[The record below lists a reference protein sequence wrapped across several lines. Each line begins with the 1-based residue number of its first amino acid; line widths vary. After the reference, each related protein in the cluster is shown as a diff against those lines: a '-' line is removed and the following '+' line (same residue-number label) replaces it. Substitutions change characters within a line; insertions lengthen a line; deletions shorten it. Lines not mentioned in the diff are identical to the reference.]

1 MPHPPVRRNF
11 LMVITG
17 NQPRDPFR
25 VVEDTDEVVSNLT
38 ASNLSLNQLTE
49 FINELF
55 EVEIGGDNTD

>member
-1 MPHPPVRRNF
+1 
-11 LMVITG
+11 MVITG

-55 EVEIGGDNTD
+55 EVEIGDDNTD